1 MKRHL
6 SAVAAI
12 AALLI
17 CTGSITGCAAGTQT
31 AAAAIA
37 ETPSLLTPLEVPV
50 NSTVVGYHDI
60 LVSSYYEATVVP
72 YVEEYIFTI
81 GGKVAEVYY
90 ELGDTVEKGALLA
103 ELDHERIDSQIES
116 LENRINSRKKAVEKD
131 NSAYTVQIE
140 KLKLKKS
147 QIKSGAVASSN
158 PSGDM
163 AVIDCDIA
171 IYETRIRQNTENLE
185 RDLVDLEEQLEL
197 LKEDYNNYFLYAP
210 MSGEVVY
217 VSTDTTIEA
226 GDSII
231 AVADLATKYIQASPA
246 AEYGIYNAYDVYALH
261 NGKSYDIMHVPTIY
275 DTTCEN
281 LVSAKGKFA
290 NFFVNGSMDEFNYG
304 DYVLI
309 CIDSTYVENA
319 LSVPNTSLYS
329 DSTGTYVYLVS
340 EDGVRTRKEISTSIS
355 DSIHTIVVDG
365 LKEGDVIYVPN

>member
-6 SAVAAI
+6 SAAAAI

-17 CTGSITGCAAGTQT
+17 CTGSITGCATGTQT
-31 AAAAIA
+31 AAAIA

-60 LVSSYYEATVVP
+60 LVSSYYEATIVP

-355 DSIHTIVVDG
+355 DSIYTIVVDG